1 VQVVVAFGLLWVA
14 VGVAVSAA
22 VRTSVVGSDVAGI
35 DAMAFGSHAGM
46 LPWLELDAVGSS

>member
-1 VQVVVAFGLLWVA
+1 MQVVVAFGLLWVA

-22 VRTSVVGSDVAGI
+22 VRTSVIGSDVAGI
-35 DAMAFGSHAGM
+35 DTVAVVSHAGM